1 MARTSRKNLSNA
13 NAQGNGS
20 TAVMIQPERV
30 FHAAA
35 YVRLSVEDNRY
46 SKECESIEMQQYMVE
61 KFIAEQPD
69 MILYK
74 AYVDNGETGTNFE
87 RPGFEEMMDDVR
99 GRAVDCIVVKDLS
112 RFGRNYVETGYYLE
126 KIFPYLDVRFIALN
140 DGYDTLKGDGNELVL
155 SLKNLIN
162 DFYAKDIS
170 RKIKSSLETKQKNGE
185 FIGARSPYG
194 YRKSPEDRHKLIPDP
209 EVVPIVRE
217 IFERR
222 LNGEGYTFIART
234 LNERGVPNPALWH
247 YRNGYGKKE
256 PEGHGRLWND
266 FTVRRITKDPVY
278 LGHLVQKKWETSI
291 NRGTAAVRLPEEEQ
305 VVVKNTHE
313 PIITQEIFDKV
324 NLYGEKCRQ
333 EYMARQNPD
342 SVAEE
347 NCFRGLMVC
356 KDCGAKMA
364 RKRYKVKN
372 VKVYAYECRTYIEN
386 GDIMGCTHKC
396 VRVADLEKCVLKGLE
411 AQIALALDIERLLKR
426 IHTRP
431 EYKEKL
437 REFSRKKNSL
447 GQKLRRITMLKGTLF
462 ESYSDHVLDMD
473 EYLSMKAEY
482 DAEENALKAEL
493 EKTEAEEK
501 AFVQAYSLDNEW
513 IKKLKKYRG
522 LKSLTGE
529 MMREF
534 VKCIYVSG
542 YDQVEIVWNFC
553 DELAG
558 LSKRLGK
565 GAE

>member
-13 NAQGNGS
+13 NVQGNGNA
-20 TAVMIQPERV
+20 AVLIQPERI

-35 YVRLSVEDNRY
+35 YVRLSVEDNHY
-46 SKECESIEMQQYMVE
+46 SKDCESIEMQQYMVE

-74 AYVDNGETGTNFE
+74 AYVDNGKTGTNFE

-126 KIFPYLDVRFIALN
+126 KIFPYLNVRFIALN

-234 LNERGVPNPALWH
+234 LNERGVPNPTLWH
-247 YRNGYGKKE
+247 YRNGYGKSE
-256 PEGHGRLWND
+256 PTGHTVLWND
-266 FTVRRITKDPVY
+266 VTVRKITRDPVY
-278 LGHLVQKKWETSI
+278 LGHLVQKKWETSM
-291 NRGTAAVRLPEEEQ
+291 NQRTPAVRVSRENQ
-305 VVVKNTHE
+305 IVVENTHE
-313 PIITQEIFDKV
+313 PIITQELFDRV
-324 NLYGEKCRQ
+324 NLYGEQCKQ
-333 EYMARQNPD
+333 EYMAKQNPD
-342 SVAEE
+342 AVVEE
-347 NCFRGLMVC
+347 NCFRGFMIC

-364 RKRYKVKN
+364 RRIYKIKN
-372 VKVYAYECRTYIEN
+372 GRGFAYECRTYMEN
-386 GDIMGCTHKC
+386 RDIMGCTRKWIK
-396 VRVADLEKCVLKGLE
+396 VADLEKCVLQGLE
-411 AQIALALDIERLLKR
+411 TQIALALDMERMLKR
-426 IHTRP
+426 MHTRP

-437 REFSRKKNSL
+437 REFSRRKNSI

-462 ESYSDHVLDMD
+462 ESYNDHILDMG
-473 EYLSMKAEY
+473 EYRSMKAEY
-482 DAEENALKAEL
+482 DAGEKELKEELAQAE
-493 EKTEAEEK
+493 TEEK

-522 LKSLTGE
+522 LKTLTGE

-542 YDQVEIVWNFC
+542 YNQVEVVWNFR
-553 DELAG
+553 DEFAS
-558 LSKRLGK
+558 LSQRLGK